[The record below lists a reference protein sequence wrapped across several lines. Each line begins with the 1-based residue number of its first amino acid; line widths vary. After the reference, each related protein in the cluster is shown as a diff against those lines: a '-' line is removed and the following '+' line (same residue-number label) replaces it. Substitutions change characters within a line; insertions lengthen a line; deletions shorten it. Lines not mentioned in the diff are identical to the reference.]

1 MKRRSVLKTLTAI
14 PAAGL
19 LRAQQPLVP
28 PKPTTAAVE
37 EIPVI
42 EGSVPDVVA
51 TTVRTFFPEDQFQA
65 LARLSDIF
73 YPALNGVPG
82 ALAADVPGFLDFLV
96 SQSPEPIQ
104 AKYRSGLAALNQRS
118 RQQFQVSFA
127 QTNPVQAEAILAP
140 LRRAWSADP
149 DPFVA
154 FLRDSKE
161 DVLEATQNSQE
172 WSSVM
177 SKRVRR
183 AAGIAY
189 YWFPISR

>member
-14 PAAGL
+14 PAASL

-28 PKPTTAAVE
+28 PKPTPAAVD

-42 EGSVPDVVA
+42 EGSVPDVAA
-51 TTVRTFFPEDQFQA
+51 TTVRSFFSEDQLAA
-65 LARLSDIF
+65 LSRLSDVL

-82 ALAADVPGFLDFLV
+82 ALAADVPGFLDFLI

-104 AKYRSGLAALNQRS
+104 SKYRSGLDALNQRA
-118 RQQFQVSFA
+118 RKQFEVSFA
-127 QTNPVQAEAILAP
+127 QTSPDQAEAVLAP
-140 LRRAWSADP
+140 LQQPWSADP
-149 DPFVA
+149 DPFVT
-154 FLRDSKE
+154 FLRDAKE
-161 DVLEATQNSQE
+161 DVLQATQNSQE

-183 AAGIAY
+183 SAGIAY
-189 YWFPISR
+189 YWFPIS